1 MKKSIKYAGIAAATL
16 LAVAPVA
23 APVVSNATTTVKA
36 ADTDTNT
43 SSMNDFTGQYVDYTI
58 PTSATLTDVSDAAFG
73 NNKSITAF
81 DTSFSQFVKFSL
93 TNHAAVAADLALTT
107 EGKAAATV
115 NVSAKTGNGTTVNSA
130 AELNQYLN
138 DNTTKSIVVTAVFNY
153 KTSDGS
159 NATPITKTFTLTKAS
174 VATSDIT
181 SAAVNYTNSKD
192 VEYNSSNA
200 DYKLVDSSDISIKDN
215 NGKELIDGK
224 ATGLTKTVGQ
234 TFYTSYN
241 DAYNAATTGDTT
253 TTGSSTFSKA
263 NTTYYQ
269 VVKVA
274 FPANSAFATFLT
286 NHALH
291 SSDYALTINGVT
303 PTGNY
308 NDQTSFQT
316 GTATDGSKFVTVI
329 RSFKTG
335 SAEAANWTTED
346 VKGVVTTKS
355 DSAFYT
361 LKNGSNETISNRA
374 LAKNSAWQTNAVR
387 TNTKTGEKQYRVG
400 ADEWISANDVTFSDG
415 NDGNGS
421 TTGAYTDVKAL
432 NGKVTTAGPAGYYY
446 PLYNDNGELIS
457 NRGVAGL
464 TSWYTDKSAKNA
476 DGVTV
481 YHVATG
487 EWLQGTNVTY
497 SAY

>member
-16 LAVAPVA
+16 LAVAPVT
-23 APVVSNATTTVKA
+23 APVVSNVTTVKA
-36 ADTDTNT
+36 ASTDTPVASTDTPTDADYSVAVAEFNKTFT
-43 SSMNDFTGQYVDYTI
+43 SQTLDTLPHVADELAGIYKDG
-58 PTSATLTDVSDAAFG
+58 SATMNYKDFAKIGLAEVNATPSAATQTRLADAKVTVKVSNA
-73 NNKSITAF
+73 NT
-81 DTSFSQFVKFSL
+81 
-93 TNHAAVAADLALTT
+93 AADLIALQKADAGYTFTVQLSYVDSNGNTVKADPITVKYSKKGSTTT
-107 EGKAAATV
+107 ELTSA
-115 NVSAKTGNGTTVNSA
+115 NVSYTTPYNVDFGSSI
-130 AELNQYLN
+130 Y
-138 DNTTKSIVVTAVFNY
+138 NTQLST
-153 KTSDGS
+153 
-159 NATPITKTFTLTKAS
+159 
-174 VATSDIT
+174 
-181 SAAVNYTNSKD
+181 
-192 VEYNSSNA
+192 
-200 DYKLVDSSDISIKDN
+200 SSDLKVTDQAGNAVKD
-215 NGKELIDGK
+215 
-224 ATGLTKTVGQ
+224 LTVTPDE
-234 TFYTSYN
+234 TLYTSYN
-241 DAYNAATTGDTT
+241 AAAVASTQ
-253 TTGSSTFSKA
+253 SSDKFAGPTFDKGGA
-263 NTTYYQ
+263 TYYQ
-269 VVKVA
+269 RLRVTTPTASSFGKLMTNAV
-274 FPANSAFATFLT
+274 NSI
-286 NHALH
+286 
-291 SSDYALTINGVT
+291 TINGSAISAAYYANT
-303 PTGNY
+303 NNTL
-308 NDQTSFQT
+308 
-316 GTATDGSKFVTVI
+316 TVI
-329 RSFKTG
+329 RAIKVG